1 VEQMNAAIEQTEA
14 QAGQV
19 DGIAEIFTVD
29 EDRHAQRRPR
39 AAA

>member
-1 VEQMNAAIEQTEA
+1 MNAAIEQTEA

-29 EDRHAQRRPR
+29 EDGRPVRR
-39 AAA
+39 AA